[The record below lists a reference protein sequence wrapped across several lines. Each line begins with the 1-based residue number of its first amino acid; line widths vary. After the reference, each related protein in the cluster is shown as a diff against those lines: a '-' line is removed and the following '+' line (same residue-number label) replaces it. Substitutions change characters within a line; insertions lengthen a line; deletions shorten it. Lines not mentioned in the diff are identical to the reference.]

1 MASHTSL
8 VSSPATTSVTNNEES
23 TDADQHWTQDSA
35 GDGDSLEK
43 RKRLF
48 GKELRCM
55 MYGFGDD
62 HNPFTESVDML
73 EDLVI
78 QFIGDISLKAQD
90 VGRNGKISVEDV
102 LHCMKRDERKYARVR
117 DLLSMNEELKK
128 ARKAFDEIKYVSNA

>member
-1 MASHTSL
+1 MSNPNKEDNQEMDGEVSHETIDAS
-8 VSSPATTSVTNNEES
+8 NE
-23 TDADQHWTQDSA
+23 
-35 GDGDSLEK
+35 EK

-62 HNPFTESVDML
+62 QNPFTESVDML

-78 QFIGDISLKAQD
+78 QFIGDISHKAQE
-90 VGRNGKISVEDV
+90 VNKNGKITVEDV
-102 LHCMKRDERKYARVR
+102 LHCVKRDQRKYARVR